1 MKRKKHV
8 AKRGREEG
16 NYSASAAGLAF
27 KHGFYLETAW
37 ILSVI
42 FEKKSKSLLK
52 KLEPRHLLPG
62 YSFEQSIKRIK
73 YHHLSGRVPQLGL
86 HLELNLIEEMRSWK
100 NSRNTMLKDMVSVHV
115 SKNRMERLA
124 SEGIALYKRWNK
136 SLKLIK
142 TEMKKSTIHKIQKGN
157 TQFDEEQP

>member
-8 AKRGREEG
+8 AKKELKEC
-16 NYSASAAGLAF
+16 NYSAAKAGLAF

-37 ILSVI
+37 ILSAI

-52 KLEPRHLLPG
+52 RLETRQVLQS

-73 YHHLSGRVPQLGL
+73 YHHLSGRVPQLKL
-86 HLELNLIEEMRSWK
+86 YLDLNLIEEMRNWK

-115 SKNRMERLA
+115 SIKRMERLA
-124 SEGIALYKRWNK
+124 SEGIVLYKRWNK

-142 TEMKKSTIHKIQKGN
+142 TDLKKTKIHELQKGN
-157 TQFDEEQP
+157 ILIDETQ

>member
-8 AKRGREEG
+8 AKKDPKEST
-16 NYSASAAGLAF
+16 YSAGKAGLAF

-37 ILSVI
+37 ILSAI

-52 KLEPRHLLPG
+52 KLEPRQLLQG

-73 YHHLSGRVPQLGL
+73 YHHLSGRVPQLEL
-86 HLELNLIEEMRSWK
+86 HLDLNLIEAMRSWK
-100 NSRNTMLKDMVSVHV
+100 NSRNTMLKDMVTVHV
-115 SKNRMERLA
+115 SINRMERLA
-124 SEGIALYKRWNK
+124 SEGILLYKRWNK

-142 TEMKKSTIHKIQKGN
+142 TELKKSEIHKIPKGK
-157 TQFDEEQP
+157 TQIYETQQ